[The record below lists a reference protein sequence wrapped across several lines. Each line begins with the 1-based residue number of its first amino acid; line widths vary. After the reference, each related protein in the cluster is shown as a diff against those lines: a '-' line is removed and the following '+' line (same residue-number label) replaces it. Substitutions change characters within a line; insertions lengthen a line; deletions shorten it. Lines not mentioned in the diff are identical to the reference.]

1 MPDFTHLHVHSQYSM
16 LDGALKIKDICKKTK
31 EYGMTSV
38 AITDNHN
45 MYGAIEFVKKAKAF
59 GIKPIIGCELYV
71 DIGEG
76 RVHLPVLVKDKEG
89 YLNLIKLLSEGQ
101 ESINLSMLK
110 RKARGL
116 VVLTGCLGGLVAQTV
131 LKKGIIE
138 GKKILS
144 ELQSIIPEGNLFVE
158 LQNHNLP
165 EQPILVNILVDM
177 AKELSLPVVATND
190 CHYMTRE
197 DAFSQKMLG
206 FIANNRQIDPDD
218 FVCEEMYFKSQDE
231 MNELFLDIPEAI
243 ANTQVIVNMCNLE
256 LELDKP
262 RLPAFKENGLIVNEP
277 TEYLAEITRKGLDV
291 RFSEF
296 EKTGK
301 EIDKTVYK
309 NRLEYEISM
318 INKMGFAGY
327 FLIVQDFVKWSKKN
341 DIPVGPG
348 RGSGAGSLVAY
359 SLQITNLDPIEH
371 SLLFERFLNPDRVSL
386 PDFDIDFCKDRRE
399 EVMQYVRNKYGN
411 ESVGQIATFQLIKA
425 KSGVKDVGRILG
437 LPFAQTN
444 KINSLMP
451 PPVQGKTATILEAL
465 EKEPRLKELYDTDN
479 ETKRILDLGMSIEDL
494 VRHSGVHA
502 AGIVIADGKL
512 DDNVPVTKIDG
523 SYVTQYSKDDVESAG
538 LVKFD
543 FLGLNTLTIIHD
555 AVNLI
560 KQRPDGKGKNLDI
573 DLIPYSLQEK
583 NKIRRERVKKTFD
596 LLSSGKTGNV
606 FQIESDG
613 MKKLFVGLKP
623 DCLEDI
629 TAAVALYRPGP
640 LGAGILNNF
649 VARKHGREQIT
660 YDHPCLE
667 RILKPTYGIIVY
679 QEQVRAIAVELAG
692 YTLSGADLLRRAM
705 GKKKPEEM
713 KKQKDFFV
721 NGAVGLGIDSTLA
734 VSIFEKLEY
743 FAGYGF
749 NKSHA
754 AAYGWI
760 SYQTAFLKTH
770 FPTEFMAANLNSQL
784 GKADKL
790 NLTIAEAKSMGI
802 EVLVP
807 DINESVGDFKVVYKD
822 GKEVIRVGF
831 GGIMGIGDSSWREI
845 ATIRQQKP
853 FKDMFDVANRCD
865 SSKIKKTTYEALI
878 ESGAFDS
885 TYPPGIDRS
894 RAYYS
899 IGSILEGNKAGA
911 KASKKVLKGQISM
924 FGDDVM
930 HRKFEY
936 ADGVKWTED
945 EVFRR
950 EKLKIGLYITGHP
963 LSKHSVAL
971 KMACR
976 QTYLDY
982 LKMDN
987 GREIIFAGIISQL
1000 KIFTTKT
1007 GNLMAFLN
1015 IEDELGEFNCI
1026 VFNKVFEEVKV
1037 YITDNQI
1044 VFVKGRTKVERDDDD
1059 QIVERKIIVNEINE
1073 IGVLYENAK
1082 AKVDIYQERVN
1093 SIISKDSDDDGDYED
1108 PF

>member
-1 MPDFTHLHVHSQYSM
+1 MSDFTHLHVHSQYSM
-16 LDGALKIKDICKKTK
+16 LDGAIKIKDLCKKAK

-45 MYGAIEFVKKAKAF
+45 MHGAIEFVKKAKQV

-76 RVHLPVLVKDKEG
+76 KVHLPVLVKDREG

-101 ESINLSMLK
+101 EKINLNMLK
-110 RKARGL
+110 EKARGL
-116 VVLTGCLGGLVAQTV
+116 IVLTGCLGGLVSQTV
-131 LKKGIIE
+131 LKKGVTE
-138 GKKILS
+138 GKKILT
-144 ELQSIIPEGNLFVE
+144 ELQKVVPEGNLFIE

-165 EQPILVNILVDM
+165 EQPILVNILRDLG
-177 AKELSLPVVATND
+177 KELSLPLVATND
-190 CHYMTRE
+190 CHYMNRE

-206 FIANNRQIDPDD
+206 FIANNSRIDPDD
-218 FVCEEMYFKSQDE
+218 FVCDEMYFKSSDE
-231 MNELFLDIPEAI
+231 MRDIFADIPEAI
-243 ANTQVIVNMCNLE
+243 SNTKLIEGMCNLE

-262 RLPAFKENGLIVNEP
+262 KLPAFKENGIAVDANSFFGEKSK
-277 TEYLAEITRKGLDV
+277 EGLEV
-291 RFSEF
+291 RLKEF
-296 EKTGK
+296 EKIGK
-301 EIDKTVYK
+301 EIDRKIYDD
-309 NRLEYEISM
+309 RLAYEIDV
-318 INKMGFAGY
+318 IVKMGFAGY
-327 FLIVQDFVKWSKKN
+327 FLIVQDFVQWSKKN
-341 DIPVGPG
+341 GIPVGPG
-348 RGSGAGSLVAY
+348 RGSGAGSLVAF
-359 SLQITNLDPIEH
+359 SLKITNLDPIEH

-399 EVMQYVRNKYGN
+399 EVMQYVRDKYGN

-425 KSGVKDVGRILG
+425 KSAVKDVGRILG
-437 LPFAQTN
+437 LPFSQTN

-451 PPVQGKTATILEAL
+451 PPVQGKTYSISESLT
-465 EKEPRLKELYDTDN
+465 KEPRLKDLYDTDI
-479 ETKRILDLGMSIEDL
+479 EAKQILDLGMSIEEL

-512 DDNVPVTKIDG
+512 DETVPITKIDG

-543 FLGLNTLTIIHD
+543 FLGLNTLTIIND
-555 AVNLI
+555 AVKLI

-573 DLIPYSLQEK
+573 DLIPYSLDEK
-583 NKIRRERVKKTFD
+583 NHVRRERVKKTFD

-640 LGAGILNNF
+640 LGAGILSSF
-649 VARKHGREQIT
+649 VSRKHGRETIT

-667 RILKPTYGIIVY
+667 EILKPTYGIIVY
-679 QEQVRAIAVELAG
+679 QEQVMAIAVKLAG
-692 YTLSGADLLRRAM
+692 YTLASADLLRRAM

-713 KKQKDFFV
+713 KKQKEIFI
-721 NGAVGLGIDSTLA
+721 NGATSLGIDSALA
-734 VSIFEKLEY
+734 SSVFEKLEY

-760 SYQTAFLKTH
+760 SYQTAFLKAH

-790 NLTIAEAKSMGI
+790 NQTIHEAKSMGI
-802 EVLVP
+802 PVLVP
-807 DINESVGDFKVVYKD
+807 DVNESVGNFSVIYKD
-822 GKEVIRVGF
+822 GKEIIRIGLSGVAGVGESVTSEL
-831 GGIMGIGDSSWREI
+831 ISVRKS
-845 ATIRQQKP
+845 KP

-865 SSKIKKTTYEALI
+865 SSKIKKTSYEALI

-885 TYPPGIDRS
+885 TFPKDVDRS

-899 IGSILEGNKAGA
+899 IASILEGNKASA
-911 KASKKVLKGQISM
+911 KANKKVLKGQVSM

-930 HRKFEY
+930 FRKFEY
-936 ADGVKWTED
+936 ATCEKWSED

-950 EKLKIGLYITGHP
+950 ERARIGLFLTGHP
-963 LSKHSVAL
+963 LNKYLVAL
-971 KMACR
+971 KMASR
-976 QTYLDY
+976 QTYIDF
-982 LKMDN
+982 LKLKDGN
-987 GREIIFAGIISQL
+987 EIVFAGIVFDY
-1000 KIFTTKT
+1000 KPFTTKT
-1007 GNLMAFLN
+1007 GNLMAFLK
-1015 IEDELGEFNCI
+1015 IEDEFGTYDCVIFA
-1026 VFNKVFEEVKV
+1026 KVFESVNG

-1044 VFVKGRTKVERDDDD
+1044 VFCKGRVKIENDDDG
-1059 QIVERKIIVNEINE
+1059 QVVERKVIVNEIND
-1073 IGVLYENAK
+1073 ISILYENAQT
-1082 AKVDIYQERVN
+1082 KVDKYNERVN
-1093 SIISKDSDDDGDYED
+1093 SIISRDDSGDFEE